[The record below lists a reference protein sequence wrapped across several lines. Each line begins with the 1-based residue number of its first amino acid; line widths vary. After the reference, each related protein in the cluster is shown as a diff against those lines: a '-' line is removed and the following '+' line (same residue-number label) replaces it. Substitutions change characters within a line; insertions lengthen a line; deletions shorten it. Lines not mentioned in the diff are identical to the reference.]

1 MNDKDIYSFY
11 IFAQN
16 LNMTLQE
23 IITHVSGTVVA
34 GDPAMYPKID
44 CAFASDLMSDVLTI
58 TTNKRI
64 MLITGLANLQTIRT
78 CEMSDIKIILFARGK
93 KATEEMIELAEDDDM
108 VLIETPISLYKTSGI
123 LYNAGLLPVY

>member
-1 MNDKDIYSFY
+1 
-11 IFAQN
+11 
-16 LNMTLQE
+16 MTLQE

-108 VLIETPISLYKTSGI
+108 VLIETPISLYETSGI